1 MTQRLFYTS
10 WYDVCST
17 PNISTNHLVVFGV
30 VVITHSEIE
39 KNKNKNKSKMA
50 AEGESLS
57 DSQSKVS
64 NASDELTSLESSI
77 SDSDSDS
84 KNNNKRLQFFSI
96 CWKEKNSSAGCHNK
110 EQQKKRKTRT
120 KKKLPIRELFFLRW
134 TNCHHGYSPRKKLKN
149 WKVQYGSVS
158 DSIRHAGLRAAFE
171 GRRNIALHLTSEEQK
186 NNFELLIIGFCRRFA
201 T

>member
-96 CWKEKNSSAGCHNK
+96 CWKEKNSSAECHNK

-120 KKKLPIRELFFLRW
+120 KKKTADKGIILLEMDELSSWVFSSKEAKKLESPIRQRLRLD
-134 TNCHHGYSPRKKLKN
+134 SPCRIASRVRRTPKYCFTPNKRRTKE
-149 WKVQYGSVS
+149 QFRTS
-158 DSIRHAGLRAAFE
+158 DHWIL
-171 GRRNIALHLTSEEQK
+171 
-186 NNFELLIIGFCRRFA
+186 
-201 T
+201 